1 MSNVLAQDTEV
12 VTKAKRRTFTAK
24 YKREIISEAAD
35 CKKSGEPGKLGQLL
49 RREGLYSSHLSGWR
63 LKLEQRGLAGLAPKK
78 RGPKVTTPTPTEIE
92 NRRLRGENALLAA
105 RAERA
110 EMLVEIQKKLSTLLG
125 LEMPKRGEDS

>member
-24 YKREIISEAAD
+24 YKREIISQAAQ
-35 CKKSGEPGKLGQLL
+35 CQKPGELGELL
-49 RREGLYSSHLSGWR
+49 RRNGLYSSHLSDWR
-63 LKLEQRGLAGLAPKK
+63 RELEQRGLAGLAPRK
-78 RGPKVTTPTPTEIE
+78 RGPKVTPPTAAEIE
-92 NRRLRGENALLAA
+92 NRRLRGENAILTV

-125 LEMPKRGEDS
+125 LEMPKCDENV

>member
-24 YKREIISEAAD
+24 YKREIISQAAD
-35 CKKSGEPGKLGQLL
+35 CLKSGEPGKLGQLL
-49 RREGLYSSHLSGWR
+49 RREGLYSSHLSDWR
-63 LKLEQRGLAGLAPKK
+63 RELEERGLAGLAPKK
-78 RGPKVTTPTPTEIE
+78 RGPKVTPLTPAEIE
-92 NRRLRGENALLAA
+92 NRRLRGENALLTA

-125 LEMPKRGEDS
+125 LEMPKPDGKS